1 MSIEVISKIKQKNN
15 GTFKLM
21 DLADVDYD
29 GSGKSAKEEIEKAG
43 YGLEVDSTANKLYL
57 KDKVG
62 SRIGDGVTISTSSAP
77 SENHV
82 FTVYD
87 DETGEETTMTGT
99 LGEFTYEEL
108 DI

>member
-15 GTFKLM
+15 GAFKLM

-43 YGLEVDSTANKLYL
+43 YGLEVDSAANKLYL
-57 KDKVG
+57 KDKAG
-62 SRIGDGVTISTSSAP
+62 SRIGDGVTISTSS
-77 SENHV
+77 SENHI
-82 FTVYD
+82 FTIYD

>member
-15 GTFKLM
+15 GAFKLM

-43 YGLEVDSTANKLYL
+43 YGLEVDSAANKLYL
-57 KDKVG
+57 KDKAG
-62 SRIGDGVTISTSSAP
+62 TRIGNGVTISTSS
-77 SENHV
+77 ENHT
-82 FTVYD
+82 FTIYD
-87 DETGEETTMTGT
+87 DETGEETTITGT

-108 DI
+108 NI